1 MDTGN
6 VIRPLILEE
15 SSNDAETLASNLRNA
30 SFAVRY
36 HHIEDNEDL
45 QSALDKQA
53 WDILLAT
60 SQVGDYRALDAVAT
74 IKRAGKD
81 IPCIIFG
88 PPVDNDSIVAM
99 LKAGAADY
107 INEEAQDHLLW
118 VITREID
125 NLRERRA
132 HRQCKSLYAES
143 EKRNRVLLDS
153 SRDPMAYL
161 HEGMHVYVNQSY
173 LDIFGYVD
181 RDELESVPVMDMIAP
196 DEQQKFKDILRTLS
210 KGETPEGTQ
219 EFNVVHA
226 DGNEFQATM
235 QFSPASVDG
244 EPCTQVMIHQKSHDK
259 ELEKELQQLRQQDL
273 LTGLFNHQH
282 FMEELKASLAS
293 AMVNEGHGALLY
305 LEPGDF
311 KNIKDTLGIAGSDL
325 VLADIAQLLRDN
337 SPDDAILARYAG
349 TVFTIILNNSHS
361 TQAEQLAEQLRQAL
375 AEKIFDIEEKSVTTT
390 FSIGIAPI
398 HETTPDTKQALSHAE
413 QACGIARERGGN
425 QVHIFSEEDA
435 LAVLEADKKMIALLQ
450 LALKNN
456 RFSLQ
461 YQPIVSLHAEPG
473 ERYEVLLRMLDP
485 DNQLLMPGEFL
496 DAAENAGLLID
507 IDRWVVRNAARA
519 LIDKRKLGKKLQ
531 FFIKLSSAS
540 LNDPGTLGS
549 ISKLLQAARLHGD
562 SMVFEITE
570 QAAVE
575 NLSTAKNFAAGL
587 QQLHCK
593 FALDHVGSAAQ
604 SLSYL
609 NHLQVDFLKIDGNH
623 IANVNNE
630 DSQQVIQEVAELS
643 RSKGFQTIAEHV
655 QDPACLAVLWQHG
668 VNFIQGYYLQH
679 PEDNMD
685 YDFSS
690 TGG

>member
-15 SSNDAETLASNLRNA
+15 SSNDAEALASSLRNA
-30 SFAVRY
+30 GFAVRY
-36 HHIEDNEDL
+36 RHIEDDEDL
-45 QSALDKQA
+45 QAALDEQG
-53 WDILLAT
+53 WDILLAA
-60 SQVGDYRALDAVAT
+60 SQVGDYRALDAITT

-81 IPCIIFG
+81 IPTIVFG
-88 PPVDNDSIVAM
+88 PQGGGDGTAAM
-99 LKAGAADY
+99 LKAGAVDY
-107 INEEAQDHLLW
+107 INEEAQEHLLLA
-118 VITREID
+118 IEREIG

-132 HRQCKSLYAES
+132 HRQCKILYAES

-153 SRDPMAYL
+153 SRDPVAYV

-181 RDELESVPVMDMIAP
+181 REELESVPVMDMIAA
-196 DEQQKFKDILRTLS
+196 DEQQKFKEVLRTLGN
-210 KGETPEGTQ
+210 GETPEGTL
-219 EFNVVHA
+219 EFNLVRA
-226 DGNEFQATM
+226 DGEEFQATM

-259 ELEKELQQLRQQDL
+259 ELERELQQLRQQDL

-282 FMEELKASLAS
+282 FMEKLKETQAQAGAGASHS
-293 AMVNEGHGALLY
+293 ALLY
-305 LEPGDF
+305 LEPSNF

-337 SPDDAILARYAG
+337 SPEDAILSRYAG
-349 TVFTIILNNSHS
+349 TVFTVILNDTS
-361 TQAEQLAEQLRQAL
+361 TAEAEKQAETLRQAL
-375 AEKIFDIEEKSVTTT
+375 SDKIFEIEGKSVTTT

-398 HETTPDTKQALSHAE
+398 NETTTDAKQTLSHAE
-413 QACGIARERGGN
+413 QACGIAKERGAN
-425 QVHIFSEEDA
+425 QVHTFSIEDA
-435 LAVLEADKKMIALLQ
+435 LAVLEADKKMITLLQ
-450 LALKNN
+450 IALKNN

-485 DNQLLMPGEFL
+485 DNQLVMPGEFL
-496 DAAENAGLLID
+496 HTAESAGLLAD
-507 IDRWVVRNAARA
+507 IDRWVIKNAARA
-519 LIDKRKLGKKLQ
+519 LLDKRKLGKELQ

-540 LNDPGTLGS
+540 LNDPGTLGW

-562 SMVFEITE
+562 SMVFEVTE

-575 NLSTAKNFAAGL
+575 NLSTTKNFAHGL
-587 QQLHCK
+587 RQLHCK
-593 FALDHVGSAAQ
+593 FALDHVGSEAL

-609 NHLQVDFLKIDGNH
+609 NHLQVDFLKIDGSH

-630 DSQQVIQEVAELS
+630 DSQQIIQEVAELG
-643 RSKGFQTIAEHV
+643 RTKGFQTIAEHV

-668 VNFIQGYYLQH
+668 VNFIQGYYLQQ
-679 PEDNMD
+679 PEDDMD

-690 TGG
+690 GSG